1 MNQLAAGAA
10 PNFSVF
16 SMGRAVQTESAG
28 GGAQADARFVRIEA
42 NAELSNAMGRAEK
55 LPAY

>member
-28 GGAQADARFVRIEA
+28 GGAQADARFRIEA